1 MPFGKSAKN
10 RTQVVRNE
18 LGQSFGHFRTA
29 ASHAAQGAA
38 ERIGPKVGSAM
49 VTIGLRKPPK
59 RRRWPWIAGAI
70 GVGAIAGVAVLNMVK
85 RRRDQ
90 WEDYT
95 ATEAGDDLRDIGRDA
110 AGKSRGLADDA
121 GDKAKDLAGKAQEK
135 AADMAGSARDKAGQL
150 ADKASAAAGRA
161 GDKIRSGSPNG
172 LNTSR

>member
-1 MPFGKSAKN
+1 MPFGKTAKN

-38 ERIGPKVGSAM
+38 ERIGPRVDSAM

-70 GVGAIAGVAVLNMVK
+70 GVTAVAGVAVMSLVK
-85 RRRDQ
+85 RRRGQ

-95 ATEAGDDLRDIGRDA
+95 AAEAADDLRE
-110 AGKSRGLADDA
+110 AGGDVADRAKGLAGDA
-121 GDKAKDLAGKAQEK
+121 GDKAKDLAGKAQDK
-135 AADMAGSARDKAGQL
+135 AADLAGSARDKAGQL
-150 ADKASAAAGRA
+150 ADKAGDFAGRA
-161 GDKIRSGSPNG
+161 GDKLRSGAPSG
-172 LNTSR
+172 LNTTR